1 MKSNSVLNKENFDN
15 SFSKNRR
22 LKSFIF
28 LISCISIGLYP
39 HFFSKKPPV
48 FIIFA
53 TSLVVLLYGVYVL
66 SKNLKIKNYKNIYDS
81 QDISKDIPTLD
92 ILVAARD
99 EQNVIAR
106 LVERLFNLD
115 YPSEKLKIH
124 IIDDGSID
132 NTPAILKK
140 LSKKYEKLN
149 VISRSKNAGGGKSG
163 ALNHA
168 LKFLSG
174 EWVFILDA
182 DAQLKNDT
190 LLRIIGFAQNGS
202 WSAVQLRKSVLN
214 TSKNFLTTCQGI
226 EMAMDAY
233 FQVGRLYSAGIS
245 ELRGNGQLVR
255 KDVLLSCGSFNE
267 NTVTDDLDL
276 SVRLILS
283 QSKIGI
289 FWDPPVMEEA
299 VEDISALF
307 RQRQRWAEGGLQR
320 FFDYGRN
327 LIQSKLTFIQ
337 KFDLTYFFIL
347 QYALPIIAL
356 VDLIVCLLFFK
367 SPMYWPISLTAFTL
381 SASASWFGCHKK
393 HEGPVLPNNSIKIVL
408 YLIYLSHW
416 FIIIPLVTFKMS
428 IFPKKIIWKKTTHL
442 G

>member
-1 MKSNSVLNKENFDN
+1 MKSKSISNKEKFDN
-15 SFSKNRR
+15 SFSQNRR

-28 LISCISIGLYP
+28 LISCILIAVYP
-39 HFFSKKPPV
+39 HFFSKKPP
-48 FIIFA
+48 IFVIYT
-53 TSLVVLLYGVYVL
+53 TSLIVLIYGIWVL
-66 SKNLKIKNYKNIYDS
+66 SKNMKISMNNDYDS
-81 QDISKDIPTLD
+81 QNFSKNIPTLD

-115 YPSEKLKIH
+115 YPSEKLKIY
-124 IIDDGSID
+124 IIDDGSVD
-132 NTPAILKK
+132 NTPFILKK

-149 VISRSKNAGGGKSG
+149 IISRSKNAGGGKSG

-168 LKFLSG
+168 LKFTTG

-190 LLRIIGFAQNGS
+190 LRRVLSFAQNGS

-233 FQVGRLYSAGIS
+233 FQLGRLYSADIA

-255 KDVLLSCGSFNE
+255 KDILISCGSFNE

-327 LIQSKLTFIQ
+327 LIFSKLTFIQ

-347 QYALPIIAL
+347 QYALPIVSL
-356 VDLIVCLLFFK
+356 VDLIICLLFFK
-367 SPMYWPISLTAFTL
+367 APIYWPISLTAFTL
-381 SASASWFGCHKK
+381 SASASWFGCNKK
-393 HEGPVLPNNSIKIVL
+393 HEGPILPNNSMNIIL

-416 FIIIPLVTFKMS
+416 FIIIPLVTLKMS
-428 IFPKKIIWKKTTHL
+428 IFPKKIIWKKTTHV